1 MGGMSEQPDQLFV
14 VDRPAGSEW
23 VTGKGARELPLWP
36 EHAAFM
42 DALVDEGVIVLGG
55 PVGDPHEGDE
65 TVLVVD
71 VESEDEIR
79 GRLAPDPWAGSL
91 LTLVSVE
98 PWTTWLRGKPRA

>member
-1 MGGMSEQPDQLFV
+1 MADYFLVRQKRGPEWDYARGRREQDGW
-14 VDRPAGSEW
+14 D
-23 VTGKGARELPLWP
+23 

-98 PWTTWLRGKPRA
+98 PWTTWLRGKPRV